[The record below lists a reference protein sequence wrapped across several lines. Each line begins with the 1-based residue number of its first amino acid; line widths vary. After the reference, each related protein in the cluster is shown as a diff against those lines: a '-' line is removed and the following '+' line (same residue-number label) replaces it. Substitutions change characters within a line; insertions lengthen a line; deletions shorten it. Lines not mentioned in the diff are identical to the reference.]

1 MTDSSDDLGTITYSA
16 PSFNFLIFITATIPL
31 SCVVQLQWNT
41 ERRHPP
47 DTHGAQFRYPALFKL
62 FWTLCSNFPPGHCSA
77 PFSGTPNVPNSP
89 VNVHPGSWPLTSVA
103 FQSLGD
109 FAPVILFHPP
119 CLDQQ
124 PCSLTRRVHGGGGD
138 NMYSGLLGRSSE
150 AIWLRIREKLSMP
163 SVSVSTLEFVGSAHI
178 SNWVCV

>member
-124 PCSLTRRVHGGGGD
+124 PCSLTRRVHGGGAIICTRACWGAPQK
-138 NMYSGLLGRSSE
+138 RSDSE
-150 AIWLRIREKLSMP
+150 LEKSFP
-163 SVSVSTLEFVGSAHI
+163 F
-178 SNWVCV
+178 